1 MASTISKALF
11 FLFIASALFFSCVL
25 GGITCEQL
33 DSSKCAF
40 AVSSSGLRCVL
51 EKNVGGGGREV
62 EYSCRNSGVAAT
74 DVADWIET
82 DECVEACGLG
92 RNTIGISSDYLVNRR
107 FQRRLCSS
115 ECYDSCPNVVDL
127 YANVAA
133 GEGVSLSKLCEVI
146 MTKRREMTETNSS
159 GRSKVHDAESPA
171 APPSVGSKIIGL
183 YASAPQ
189 NGRKLI
195 AVNDGEDDE
204 AAAPV

>member
-1 MASTISKALF
+1 MASTISKALL
-11 FLFIASALFFSCVL
+11 FLFIASALFFSGVL

-51 EKNVGGGGREV
+51 EKNVRGGGREV

-82 DECVEACGLG
+82 DECVAACGLD
-92 RNTIGISSDYLVNRR
+92 RNTVGISSDYLANRR
-107 FQRRLCSS
+107 FQRRLCSP
-115 ECYDSCPNVVDL
+115 ECFDSCPNVVDL

-133 GEGVSLSKLCEVI
+133 GEDVSLTTLCEV

-159 GRSKVHDAESPA
+159 GGSEVDDAESPA
-171 APPSVGSKIIGL
+171 SPLSVGRKLIGW

-189 NGRKLI
+189 DGRNLI
-195 AVNDGEDDE
+195 AFDDGEDEE

>member
-1 MASTISKALF
+1 MASAIPKALL

-51 EKNVGGGGREV
+51 EKNVRGGGREV

-74 DVADWIET
+74 DVTDWIET
-82 DECVEACGLG
+82 DECVKACGLD
-92 RNTIGISSDYLVNRR
+92 RNTVGISSDYLANRR

-127 YANVAA
+127 YANVAS
-133 GEGVSLSKLCEVI
+133 GEGVSLSKLCEV
-146 MTKRREMTETNSS
+146 MTKRREMIETNSS
-159 GRSKVHDAESPA
+159 GGSEGDDDESTA
-171 APPSVGSKIIGL
+171 AAPSVGRKLIGW

-195 AVNDGEDDE
+195 AFYDAEDEE